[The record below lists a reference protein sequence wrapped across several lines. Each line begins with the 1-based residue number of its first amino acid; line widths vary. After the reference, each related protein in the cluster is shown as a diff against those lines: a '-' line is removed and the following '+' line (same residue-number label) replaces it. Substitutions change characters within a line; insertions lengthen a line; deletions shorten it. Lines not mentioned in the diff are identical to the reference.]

1 MVSRTHTARLDGP
14 GLAPARRMVSRYLAL
29 GVCVSLLTVVSVQP
43 AWAQAPAAPPP
54 QEDLTMPVPAEP
66 TFILINLPT
75 TLRLPKHKT
84 SFNLT
89 HRFQGDLTNGSFS
102 DQASNLFG
110 LDNGA
115 VIGFEFRYAP
125 IDHLQVVAYRNTLD
139 KTFQFTGQYD
149 RFRQGAG
156 LPVSIS
162 PIVAIEGGDNFSER
176 FSPALGAVVSHT
188 MRDRL
193 ALYGVPMW
201 VHNSAPFSGETR
213 DTFFLGIGARYRL
226 GGRAY
231 LVGEVAP
238 RLAGAEPRDPEYG
251 FGIESRVGGHMF
263 SLTFT
268 NSFST
273 TYGQIARG
281 GLPDSLFLGFNLG
294 RKFY

>member
-1 MVSRTHTARLDGP
+1 MSCSRLLT
-14 GLAPARRMVSRYLAL
+14 L
-29 GVCVSLLTVVSVQP
+29 GVCVAICHCRHGGS
-43 AWAQAPAAPPP
+43 AHAQAATALVEP
-54 QEDLTMPVPAEP
+54 EDLTLPVPAEP

-75 TLRLPKHKT
+75 TLRLPKHKM

-89 HRFQGDLTNGSFS
+89 HRFQGDLTNGTFG
-102 DQASNLFG
+102 DQLGNLFG

-125 IDHLQVVAYRNTLD
+125 IEHLQVVAYRNTLD
-139 KTFQFTGQYD
+139 KTLQFSAQYD
-149 RFRQGAG
+149 KFRQGSG

-162 PIVAIEGGDNFSER
+162 PIFSIEGGDNFSER
-176 FSPALGAVVSHT
+176 YAPGLGAVASYTTH
-188 MRDRL
+188 DRL
-193 ALYGVPMW
+193 ALYAVPMW
-201 VHNSAPFSGETR
+201 VHNTAPFGDETR

-226 GGRAY
+226 KGRAY
-231 LVGEVAP
+231 LVTEVAP
-238 RLAGAEPRDPEYG
+238 RLAGYEPSDPEYG

-273 TYGQIARG
+273 MYGQVARG

>member
-1 MVSRTHTARLDGP
+1 MSFSRWLT
-14 GLAPARRMVSRYLAL
+14 L
-29 GVCVSLLTVVSVQP
+29 GVCVALMTVAAAGS
-43 AWAQAPAAPPP
+43 AYAQAAAATVE
-54 QEDLTMPVPAEP
+54 QEDLTLPVPAEP

-75 TLRLPKHKT
+75 TLRLPKHKM

-89 HRFQGDLTNGSFS
+89 HRFQGDLTTGTFG
-102 DQASNLFG
+102 DQLGNLFG

-139 KTFQFTGQYD
+139 KTFQFSAQYD
-149 RFRQGAG
+149 KFRQGSGAAG
-156 LPVSIS
+156 VDFTDLLDRRRRQLQRTLR
-162 PIVAIEGGDNFSER
+162 AR
-176 FSPALGAVVSHT
+176 
-188 MRDRL
+188 RL
-193 ALYGVPMW
+193 ARSSRTRCATGWRCTRCRCGSITPRR
-201 VHNSAPFSGETR
+201 SRDETR

-226 GGRAY
+226 RGRAY
-231 LVGEVAP
+231 LVTEVAP
-238 RLAGAEPRDPEYG
+238 RLAGYEPSDPEYG

-273 TYGQIARG
+273 TYGQVARG